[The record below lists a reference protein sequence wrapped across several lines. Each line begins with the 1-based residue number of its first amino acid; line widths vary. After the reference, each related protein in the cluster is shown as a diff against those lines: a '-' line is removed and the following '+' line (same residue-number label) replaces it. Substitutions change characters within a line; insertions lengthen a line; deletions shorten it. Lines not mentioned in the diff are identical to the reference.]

1 MQVSVAGTHIA
12 YHDVGAGDPVILL
25 HGSAP
30 GATALQAWSPT
41 LNAVAAMGYRAIAPD
56 IVGFGGSGRPVDFSY
71 DMRGWVASVQGFMSV
86 LGLESAHIVGNS
98 MGGRIA
104 LSLACLAPDRTRS
117 LTLVGVRAPGDDA
130 LGTGLSMIRE
140 YEPSLANMRRLMR
153 EFLVADP
160 ACVTDEMIATRYAK
174 SMEPGEHDHY
184 RRMFAHPGAND
195 VAVTADDLRMLQAP
209 TLIVQGVDDRIVP
222 VAHAHRIA
230 GLIPGAVAVTIGG
243 CGHWPQIEKAEIFEG
258 QLAVFLRRCS

>member
-1 MQVSVAGTHIA
+1 MQVSVAGTHIE

-30 GATALQAWSPT
+30 GATALQAWSST
-41 LNAVAAMGYRAIAPD
+41 LHAVAALGYRAIAPD
-56 IVGFGGSGRPVDFSY
+56 IVGFGGSGRPADFSY
-71 DMRGWVASVQGFMSV
+71 NMPGWVASVEGFMSV
-86 LGLESAHIVGNS
+86 LGLESAHIVGSS

-117 LTLVGVRAPGDDA
+117 LTLVGVRAPGDG
-130 LGTGLSMIRE
+130 LTTGLSVIRE
-140 YEPSLANMRRLMR
+140 YEPSLSNMRRLVR

-160 ACVTDEMIATRYAK
+160 ALVTDEMIAARYAN
-174 SMEPGEHDHY
+174 SIEPGEHDHY
-184 RRMFAHPGAND
+184 RRMFARPGAND
-195 VAVTADDLRMLQAP
+195 VAVTEDDLRMLTVP
-209 TLIVQGVDDRIVP
+209 TLIVQGLDDRIIP
-222 VAHAHRIA
+222 VTHAQRIA

-258 QLAVFLRRCS
+258 QLAVFLRRRS